1 MGLLTGFMKL
11 RIVIAVLLLI
21 ICGTFVGYIF
31 WHQELKYQLP
41 TPIPVSYSPVFF
53 QESIQLP
60 KAQSGAVFLH
70 FFNPDCP
77 CSRFNR
83 KHVNQLVFLYKEKI
97 DFKVVIPVYASID
110 EARSFFDEEI
120 EIIQDTAGWAEAC
133 GVYST
138 PQAVIIDQESKLYF
152 RGNYNRTRYCT
163 DPKTNYAELALQS
176 FVNNKPLP
184 LMDELAKRAYGCS
197 FADL

>member
-1 MGLLTGFMKL
+1 MKL
-11 RIVIAVLLLI
+11 RILLAVLTLLT
-21 ICGTFVGYIF
+21 CGGLVSYIF
-31 WHQELKYQLP
+31 WQQELKYTLP
-41 TPIPVSYSPVFF
+41 TPVPASYVPVFF
-53 QESIQLP
+53 KENIHLP
-60 KAQSGAVFLH
+60 KAQTAPVFIH

-83 KHVNQLVFLYKEKI
+83 KHVNELIFQYKDKI
-97 DFKVVIPVYASID
+97 NFKVVIPSYASME
-110 EARSFFDEEI
+110 EAKSFFDEDI
-120 EIIQDTAGWAEAC
+120 EIISDTEGWAEAC

-176 FVNNKPLP
+176 YAKNKPLP

-197 FADL
+197 FADLN

>member
-1 MGLLTGFMKL
+1 M
-11 RIVIAVLLLI
+11 RINVFIAVITLV
-21 ICGTFVGYIF
+21 ICGSIVGFIF
-31 WHQELKYQLP
+31 WQQELKYTLP
-41 TPIPVSYSPVFF
+41 TPVPVSYTPVFF
-53 QESIQLP
+53 EESIRLP
-60 KAQSGAVFLH
+60 VVQKTAVFLH

-83 KHVNQLVFLYKEKI
+83 KHVNQLIYQYKDKI
-97 DFKVVIPVYASID
+97 KFRVVIPSYASIE
-110 EARSFFDEEI
+110 EARSFFDEDI
-120 EIIQDTAGWAEAC
+120 EIIVDTEGWAEAC

-138 PQAVIIDQESKLYF
+138 PQAVIIDQKSKLYF

-163 DPKTNYAELALQS
+163 DTKTNYAELALHS
-176 FVNNKPLP
+176 FVNNRPLP

>member
-1 MGLLTGFMKL
+1 MRVKIILA
-11 RIVIAVLLLI
+11 VITLVVS
-21 ICGTFVGYIF
+21 GTLVGYIF
-31 WHQELKYQLP
+31 WQQELKYTLP
-41 TPIPVSYSPVFF
+41 TPVPASYTPVFF
-53 QESIQLP
+53 EEQIRLP
-60 KAQSGAVFLH
+60 VAQTTPVFLH

-83 KHVNQLVFLYKEKI
+83 KHVNELVFQFKDKI
-97 DFKVVIPVYASID
+97 KFKVVIPSYASIE
-110 EARSFFDEEI
+110 EARSFFDDDI
-120 EIIQDTAGWAEAC
+120 EIIVDTAGWAEAC

-138 PQAVIIDQESKLYF
+138 PQAVIIDQHSKLYF

-163 DPKTNYAELALQS
+163 DPKTNYAEIALQS
-176 FVNNKPLP
+176 FVQHKSLP